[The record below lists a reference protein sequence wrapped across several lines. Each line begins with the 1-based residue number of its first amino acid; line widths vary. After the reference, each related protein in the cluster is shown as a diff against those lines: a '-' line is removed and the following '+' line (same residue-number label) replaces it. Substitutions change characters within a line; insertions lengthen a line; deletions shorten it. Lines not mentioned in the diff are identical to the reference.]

1 MLGFCFPPF
10 AVATGRNRSHHNRC
24 NIMRKIMLATLA
36 VAIAST
42 GITSAASARKVR
54 PVVAAVA
61 TKVVPIFRAA
71 DTDSSKTLNKTEF
84 SAAGGNTDN
93 FGLIDAN
100 NNGELGF
107 FELLRAA
114 LARFMAGR
122 G

>member
-1 MLGFCFPPF
+1 
-10 AVATGRNRSHHNRC
+10 
-24 NIMRKIMLATLA
+24 MRKIMLATLA
-36 VAIAST
+36 VAIAGT

-114 LARFMAGR
+114 LARLAGLSDIPAALQMVR
-122 G
+122 PLVHSVVLLQI

>member
-1 MLGFCFPPF
+1 
-10 AVATGRNRSHHNRC
+10 
-24 NIMRKIMLATLA
+24 MRKFVYAALA

-42 GITSAASARKVR
+42 SLAGAAAAKARR
-54 PVVAAVA
+54 PVVVAVA
-61 TKVVPIFRAA
+61 VKIAPAFKAA
-71 DTDSSKTLNKTEF
+71 DTDGSKSLSTTEF
-84 SAAGGNTDN
+84 TSAGGNADN

-114 LARFMAGR
+114 VARFLAGR